1 MGKFRFKLF
10 GPVLNILLAVFVG
23 GSVYY
28 GFVAYAEEKPLSKS
42 DPPPEKIHITADRLE
57 VDNEA
62 RQAEFIGRVVAI
74 QGNTK
79 IESDRLKIYYK
90 QDVKK
95 DKEAPTTQDQ
105 IEKIIARGNVKIV
118 LDDRIAY
125 TDQAVYIAATGVFV
139 LTGPQTKV
147 VSGKNFISGEKITV
161 YRNDSRMSVVGN
173 PNQRVEAVFYSQ
185 EKDSEKKVVE

>member
-1 MGKFRFKLF
+1 MRKFHFKLF
-10 GPVLNILLAVFVG
+10 GLVWNILVVLFVV

-28 GFVAYAEEKPLSKS
+28 GFVSYAEEKPPPKS
-42 DPPPEKIHITADRLE
+42 DKPPEKIHITSDRLD

-90 QDVKK
+90 QDANK
-95 DKEAPTTQDQ
+95 DKKAKTAEDR
-105 IEKIIARGNVKIV
+105 IEKIVARGNVKIV
-118 LDDRIAY
+118 LDDRVAY
-125 TDQAVYIAATGVFV
+125 TEQAVYMADTGVFV

-147 VSGKNFISGEKITV
+147 SSGKNFITGDKITV
-161 YRNDSRMSVVGN
+161 HRNDNRMSVVGN
-173 PNQRVEAVFYSQ
+173 PNQRVEAVFYSG

>member
-10 GPVLNILLAVFVG
+10 GPVLNILVAVFVV

-28 GFVAYAEEKPLSKS
+28 GFVSYAEEKPRSKS

-62 RQAEFIGRVVAI
+62 RHAEFIGRVVAI

-90 QDVKK
+90 QNVKK
-95 DKEAPTTQDQ
+95 DKEAQTTQDQ
-105 IEKIIARGNVKIV
+105 IEKIVARGNVKIV
-118 LDDRIAY
+118 LDDRVAY
-125 TDQAVYIAATGVFV
+125 TDQAVYMAATGVFV

-147 VSGKNFISGEKITV
+147 VSGKNYISGEKITV
-161 YRNDSRMSVVGN
+161 YRNDNRMSVVGN